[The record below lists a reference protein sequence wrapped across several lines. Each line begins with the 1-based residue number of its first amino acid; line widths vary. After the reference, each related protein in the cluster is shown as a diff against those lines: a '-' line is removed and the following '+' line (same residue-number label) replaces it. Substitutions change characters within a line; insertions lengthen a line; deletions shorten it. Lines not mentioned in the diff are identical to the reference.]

1 MQETLSA
8 STFENVVRLSR
19 KPVLIARPSQEKT
32 THD

>member
-1 MQETLSA
+1 VQETLA
-8 STFENVVRLSR
+8 GSTLEDVVRLSR